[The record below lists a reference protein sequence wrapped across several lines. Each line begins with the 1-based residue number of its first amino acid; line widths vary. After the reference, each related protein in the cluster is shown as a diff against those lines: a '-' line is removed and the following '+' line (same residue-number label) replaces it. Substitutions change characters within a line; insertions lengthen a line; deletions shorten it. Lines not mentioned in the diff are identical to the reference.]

1 MYKIIYKQCVMNN
14 KVWAYF
20 FCFVELSAQWKE
32 KGFLAACKYK
42 AKIQLIGWMTQK
54 VNSIGMILCNTLR
67 TMSIL
72 QKTEEGSVMPWRV
85 FFVVTM

>member
-1 MYKIIYKQCVMNN
+1 MYKSIYKQYVIDN

-20 FCFVELSAQWKE
+20 FLLCRVVGTVEE
-32 KGFLAACKYK
+32 KGFLAACKDK
-42 AKIQLIGWMTQK
+42 AKIQLIGWVTQK

-72 QKTEEGSVMPWRV
+72 QKTEEGSVMP
-85 FFVVTM
+85 